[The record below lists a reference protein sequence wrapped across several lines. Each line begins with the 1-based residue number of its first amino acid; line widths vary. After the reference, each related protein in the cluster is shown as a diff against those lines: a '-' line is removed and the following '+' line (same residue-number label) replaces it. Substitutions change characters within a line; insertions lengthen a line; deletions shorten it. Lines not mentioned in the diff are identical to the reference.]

1 MSVPCCRGGMRWPA
15 WALAISL
22 AAACAPGPQSGI
34 DSWAVRRNLDGAAGI
49 TSISEINLE
58 RPPPAQPLQPSML
71 RQATRG
77 RLQASV
83 QVDAPLAD
91 SWKTVAPLLEPELD
105 AALDW
110 LSRIAA
116 TEPRDVRLQVTLVGR
131 DAQRRER
138 RQHPAQSAVVIDLLV
153 PVDATPSSR
162 SAAVAH
168 ALALALHEAV
178 HALRDPADK
187 DRDADEYRAS
197 LVNACYLLDVIR
209 SGDRLNFLVAP
220 AQPGDDLARRHSHDA
235 AAKVMRDLRR
245 VAGRERLQS
254 NDIDALR
261 KARNHCMQRLRSPQ
275 DAQHIVR
282 D

>member
-1 MSVPCCRGGMRWPA
+1 MPMPCCRGGMRWPA
-15 WALAISL
+15 LALATLL

-34 DSWAVRRNLDGAAGI
+34 DSWAVRRNLDGEAGI
-49 TSISEINLE
+49 TSISEINLA
-58 RPPPAQPLQPSML
+58 RPPPARPLQPSML

-77 RLQASV
+77 RLQARV
-83 QVDAPLAD
+83 QVDAPLVD
-91 SWKTVAPLLEPELD
+91 GWKTVAPLLEPELD
-105 AALDW
+105 KALDW
-110 LSRIAA
+110 LSHIAA

-131 DAQRRER
+131 DAQHRER
-138 RQHPAQSAVVIDLLV
+138 RRHPAHSAVVIDLLV
-153 PVDATPSSR
+153 PVDAAPSSR

-209 SGDRLNFLVAP
+209 SGDRLNFPVTP
-220 AQPGDDLARRHSHDA
+220 AKPGDDLARRHSHDA
-235 AAKVMRDLRR
+235 AVRVMRDLRR
-245 VAGRERLQS
+245 VAGRERLHS

-261 KARNHCMQRLRSPQ
+261 KARNHCMQRLRLPQ
-275 DAQHIVR
+275 DAQRIVR